1 MSNKENE
8 LSNLCLCYL
17 LVCPY
22 LQLHGI
28 QINMGVN
35 IKFVMD
41 ICCTL

>member
-1 MSNKENE
+1 MGVAQS
-8 LSNLCLCYL
+8 LSL

-28 QINMGVN
+28 QINTGVN

-41 ICCTL
+41 ICSTL